1 MSGPA
6 EERWRGAARPYD
18 PNRQSSRHPNPRN
31 MSAHG
36 GLRGGHQPSHA
47 PNNTSN
53 STWGDARDPSSGLSQ
68 EPHIPVR
75 GFNAAEAKAALK
87 KGMLLPLWLLCPGGN
102 IQTRPDPTRPSRI
115 STINCVCVCV
125 ASKPFFYKLQAKDA
139 NHRASGPWGS
149 KANAMANGK
158 DFFLELRKQ
167 VTALRQ
173 GGNAA
178 GG

>member
-1 MSGPA
+1 
-6 EERWRGAARPYD
+6 
-18 PNRQSSRHPNPRN
+18 

-87 KGMLLPLWLLCPGGN
+87 KGPG
-102 IQTRPDPTRPSRI
+102 
-115 STINCVCVCV
+115 